1 MKLLEELE
9 GRRSEVYFDSKGLPT
24 LGVGHLLTKSELSSG
39 KIVILG
45 EPVKYRNGLTHQ
57 QIDDLLTQDTY
68 QASSC
73 VDRVVTVSLTPCQR
87 EALISFVFNIGRSAF
102 KQSTLLR
109 KLNQGL
115 YDEVPGQM
123 RRWVYEGTK
132 VSQGLINR
140 REKEIKVWNNS
151 ISEDKDA

>member
-9 GRRSEVYFDSKGLPT
+9 GRRSEVYLDSKGLPT
-24 LGVGHLLTKSELSSG
+24 IGVGHLLTKSELSSG

-45 EPVKYRNGLTHQ
+45 EPIEYRNGLTHQ
-57 QIDDLLTQDTY
+57 QIDDLLMQDTY
-68 QASSC
+68 LASSC
-73 VDRVVTVSLTPCQR
+73 VDRSVKVTLTPYQR
-87 EALISFVFNIGRSAF
+87 EALVSFVFNIGREAF

-123 RRWVYEGTK
+123 RRWIYEGTK
-132 VSQGLINR
+132 VSQGLVNR
-140 REKEIKVWNNS
+140 REKEIKVWTS
-151 ISEDKDA
+151 SLQ

>member
-9 GRRSEVYFDSKGLPT
+9 GRRSEVYLDSKGLPT

-39 KIVILG
+39 KLVILG

-57 QIDDLLTQDTY
+57 QIDDLLMQDTY
-68 QASSC
+68 LASSC
-73 VDRVVTVSLTPCQR
+73 VDRGVKVTLTPYQR
-87 EALISFVFNIGRSAF
+87 EALVSFVFNIGREAF

-109 KLNQGL
+109 KLNQGF

-123 RRWVYEGTK
+123 RRWIYEDGK
-132 VSQGLINR
+132 VSKGAINR
-140 REKEIKVWNNS
+140 REKEIKVWSSNLQ
-151 ISEDKDA
+151 